1 MSKNRVTPIK
11 QLTIPRLE
19 LQAAVLSAKVDAM
32 LRKQLDIEITASYFW
47 VDSELVLKYIKNTNK
62 RFHVFVGNR
71 VSLILQL
78 TKPEQWNFISGK
90 NNPADIISRG
100 QNIDGLDKIHGSR
113 VHHFLELIKMNG
125 RIVFHISSIIEIQN
139 IVLSEKDPEVKQE
152 TGKQKTGCS
161 FASSCAEESI
171 EKLFQHHSDWYK
183 LKRSVAWI
191 LKFKQ
196 WLQKRVT
203 SKGLSVKDIREA

>member
-100 QNIDGLDKIHGSR
+100 QNIDGLDTNTWFKGPP
-113 VHHFLELIKMNG
+113 FLRTYKNEWQN
-125 RIVFHISSIIEIQN
+125 IEIQN

>member
-47 VDSELVLKYIKNTNK
+47 VDSELVSKYIKNTNK

-90 NNPADIISRG
+90 NSHVDIISRG
-100 QNIDGLDKIHGSR
+100 QNIDGLDTNTWFKGPP
-113 VHHFLELIKMNG
+113 FLRTYKNEWQN
-125 RIVFHISSIIEIQN
+125 IEIQN

-152 TGKQKTGCS
+152 TGKQKIGCS
-161 FASSCAEESI
+161 FASSCAKESI

-183 LKRSVAWI
+183 LKKKCSLDSQVQTLATETSN
-191 LKFKQ
+191 FKRIIC
-196 WLQKRVT
+196 KRH
-203 SKGLSVKDIREA
+203 KRG